1 MLARRIMMLAAA
13 VIAGAGPVLTFQGA
27 GSTVPTCLAANAAPC
42 HACDCA
48 APPNKV
54 RRC

>member
-27 GSTVPTCLAANAAPC
+27 GSTFPTCLACKCCSAP
-42 HACDCA
+42 
-48 APPNKV
+48 
-54 RRC
+54 RL